1 LTDEFSNQGNMEL
14 ELNIPTQLFGGPPVR
29 DNVVKMGESQ
39 IGFMNIF
46 ARPLFESVTDI
57 LPAMQFSVDEILNNK
72 AIWQQKIDEEKQRQH
87 QKAMDG
93 LDGFGSSLLLPQTP
107 GTVDGMMSP
116 MSGSHVDLPGTNP
129 VTSPTSTGG
138 QGKAKSTD
146 EGTPRTFLTKPS
158 PTTGS
163 PVDKKKKEKF
173 SSRLRSVSPSKRKS
187 KNRDRSSSKHDPL
200 RPRTSP
206 QNNDYDGTTNGVP
219 KLPHQLSQPDIRYPQ
234 MNGHV
239 VPPVGSVGSDEM
251 VNKVY
256 SSGTDMSSGTPG
268 KNRMSRF
275 GFGKLFKKRFRTT
288 SASQTPS
295 PNSKSIINDRAE
307 GT

>member
-1 LTDEFSNQGNMEL
+1 MEL
-14 ELNIPTQLFGGPPVR
+14 ELDIPTQLFGGPPVR
-29 DNVVKMGESQ
+29 DNVIKMGESQ

-72 AIWQQKIDEEKQRQH
+72 AIWQQKIEQEKEKQH
-87 QKAMDG
+87 QKKMDAIDG
-93 LDGFGSSLLLPQTP
+93 TDGTDGFLFPLQTP
-107 GTVDGMMSP
+107 GTMDGMMSP

-129 VTSPTSTGG
+129 VASTTSTEG
-138 QGKAKSTD
+138 QGKEKSSS
-146 EGTPRTFLTKPS
+146 EGNSRAFLTKP
-158 PTTGS
+158 PPATGS
-163 PVDKKKKEKF
+163 PVDKKKKERF
-173 SSRLRSVSPSKRKS
+173 SSRLRSISPSKRKS
-187 KNRDRSSSKHDPL
+187 KIRDRSSSKHDPS

-206 QNNDYDGTTNGVP
+206 HDNDYDGTSNGVP
-219 KLPHQLSQPDIRYPQ
+219 QLPHKLSQPDIRYPS
-234 MNGHV
+234 MNGHA

-256 SSGTDMSSGTPG
+256 SSGTDLSSSTPG
-268 KNRMSRF
+268 KSRLSRF
-275 GFGKLFKKRFRTT
+275 GFSKLFKKRFRTA

-295 PNSKSIINDRAE
+295 PSSKNMIDDRSE

>member
-1 LTDEFSNQGNMEL
+1 MEL

-29 DNVVKMGESQ
+29 DNIIKMGESQ
-39 IGFMNIF
+39 IGFMNIY
-46 ARPLFESVTDI
+46 AHPLFESVTDI

-72 AIWQQKIDEEKQRQH
+72 AIWQQKIDQEKERQNQH
-87 QKAMDG
+87 QKKMDG
-93 LDGFGSSLLLPQTP
+93 TVGVDSLLYPIQTL
-107 GTVDGMMSP
+107 GTLDGMMSP

-129 VTSPTSTGG
+129 VASPTSTEG
-138 QGKAKSTD
+138 QGKAKSSN
-146 EGTPRTFLTKPS
+146 EGTNRAFLTKPP

-163 PVDKKKKEKF
+163 PVDKKKMEKF
-173 SSRLRSVSPSKRKS
+173 SSRLRSISPSKRKS

-206 QNNDYDGTTNGVP
+206 SNNDYDGTANGVP
-219 KLPHQLSQPDIRYPQ
+219 KLPHQLSHPDIRYPQ
-234 MNGHV
+234 MNGHA

-256 SSGTDMSSGTPG
+256 SSGTDLSSGTPG
-268 KNRMSRF
+268 KSRMSRF
-275 GFGKLFKKRFRTT
+275 GFGKLFRKRFRTT

-295 PNSKSIINDRAE
+295 PTNKAIVDDRSE
-307 GT
+307 G